1 MRNFLD
7 IEAPVIDR
15 FGGKK
20 DLTARL
26 TKPKPAKEISAI
38 PNSQWLSAA
47 SRAVFQAG
55 FSWKVVEKKW
65 PGIEHIFY
73 GFDLSFCRYLSEEAL
88 DDLMR
93 QEGMIKH
100 WTKTRSISRNADFF
114 WHLSNEN
121 GSLGKYFAS
130 WNTKNYVENLQSLR
144 KGGDRLGGK
153 TAQVFLRRMGV
164 DTLVF
169 ASDTIRALVR
179 ERVVDKSPSSKK
191 DWAALQAA
199 IETWQAQSNR
209 SLNEISQILS
219 LSVG

>member
-1 MRNFLD
+1 MREFSA

-15 FGGKK
+15 FGG
-20 DLTARL
+20 LGGLQERL
-26 TKPKPAKEISAI
+26 IKPKSAQFLKEI
-38 PNSQWLSAA
+38 PDNQWLSAV

-55 FSWKVVEKKW
+55 FNWKVVEKKW
-65 PGIEHIFY
+65 PDIERIFY
-73 GFDLSFCRYLSEEAL
+73 GFDASFCRRLPEEAL

-100 WTKTRSISRNADFF
+100 WTKTRSIQRNADFF
-114 WHLSNEN
+114 WHISNEH
-121 GSLGKYFAS
+121 GSLGEYFS
-130 WNTKNYVENLQSLR
+130 NWNTANYIENLQYLR

-153 TAQVFLRRMGV
+153 TAQVFLRRMGI

-169 ASDTIRALVR
+169 ASDTIRALIR
-179 ERVVDKSPSSKK
+179 EGVVDKSPSSKK
-191 DWAALQAA
+191 DWAALKEA
-199 IETWQAQSNR
+199 IEIWQSQSKR

>member
-1 MRNFLD
+1 MRNFLE

-15 FGGKK
+15 FGGMSGLQAKLRK
-20 DLTARL
+20 PLPSDQVLT
-26 TKPKPAKEISAI
+26 I
-38 PNSQWLSAA
+38 PDNLWLSAA

-65 PGIEHIFY
+65 PDIEKIFY

-100 WTKTRSISRNADFF
+100 WTKTRSIQRNADFF
-114 WHLSNEN
+114 WCLSDEY
-121 GSLGKYFAS
+121 GSLGEYFSS
-130 WNTKNYVENLQSLR
+130 WNTENYVDNLKYLR

-169 ASDTIRALVR
+169 ASDTIRALIR
-179 ERVVDKSPSSKK
+179 EGVVNKSPSSKK
-191 DWAALQAA
+191 DWLALQNA
-199 IETWQAQSNR
+199 IEIWQGQSNR

>member
-1 MRNFLD
+1 MREFAA

-15 FGGKK
+15 FGGLNGLQAK
-20 DLTARL
+20 LI
-26 TKPKPAKEISAI
+26 KPKSTRSLIEI
-38 PNSQWLSAA
+38 PDNQWLSSA

-65 PGIEHIFY
+65 PDIEKIFY
-73 GFDLSFCRYLSEEAL
+73 DFDVSFCRYLSEEAL

-100 WTKTRSISRNADFF
+100 WTKTRSIQRNADFF
-114 WHLSNEN
+114 WHLSNEY
-121 GSLGKYFAS
+121 GGLGEYFAT
-130 WNTKNYVENLQSLR
+130 WNTSNYIENLQYLR

-169 ASDTIRALVR
+169 ASDTIRALIR
-179 ERVVDKSPSSKK
+179 EGVVDKSPSSKR
-191 DWAALQAA
+191 DWAALKEA
-199 IETWQAQSNR
+199 IEIWQLQSGR